1 MHTRRIASAAGRA
14 GSLVVLVV
22 LVVSLA
28 TCGSPTAPG
37 SGAAEWTSLRISGP
51 RTVAPGTSAAFL
63 ALATNRNGT
72 VSDVT
77 SSATWV
83 STNAGALSVS
93 ANGLVTS
100 QIAGE
105 TYLSAAFESLQA
117 TTEVIAVPSG
127 TFRLLG
133 RVVEAGLIDFPV
145 EFARL
150 VVTGGPSA
158 GLVDHADAD
167 GRYRLYGVAGEAE
180 VSIEKAGY
188 RQLVQQIAV
197 TDHQSIDF
205 VMEFTGQREDL
216 TGPYTLTI
224 TASPACRDALPDVA
238 RSRSYGALLV
248 MPESP
253 SILVTL
259 RGADFDVNSYGDGN
273 RFFGRVEADGQ
284 VTFDLYPNDLGYPWG
299 WYFPDLVELIG
310 PQRLVIG
317 GVARTRV
324 SADGAR
330 VSGTLEGDISIWSTL
345 SIRTALCQ
353 AHDHEFVLS
362 RPQ

>member
-1 MHTRRIASAAGRA
+1 MLA
-14 GSLVVLVV
+14 VLVA
-22 LVVSLA
+22 SLA

-37 SGAAEWTSLRISGP
+37 SGVAASPALEISGP
-51 RTVAPGTSAAFL
+51 RTVAPGTSAPFI
-63 ALATNRNGT
+63 ALARDRNGKVT
-72 VSDVT
+72 DVT

-83 STNAGALSVS
+83 STNPGVLSVS

-100 QIAGE
+100 QITGE

-145 EFARL
+145 QFARL

-167 GRYRLYGVAGEAE
+167 GRYRLYGVSSEAE
-180 VSIEKAGY
+180 VTIERAEY
-188 RQLVQQIAV
+188 RQLVEHIVV

-205 VMEFTGQREDL
+205 VMTFTGQRENL
-216 TGPYTLTI
+216 AGPYTLTI
-224 TASPACRDALPDVA
+224 TASRSCRDALPAAV

-248 MPESP
+248 MPSSR
-253 SILVTL
+253 SIVVTL
-259 RGADFDVNSYGDGN
+259 RGATFDVNAFGDGN
-273 RFFGRVEADGQ
+273 RFSGSIDAGGEVSFS
-284 VTFDLYPNDLGYPWG
+284 LYPNDFGYPYG
-299 WYFPDLVELIG
+299 SYFPDLVEFID
-310 PQRLVIG
+310 QNRFVVG
-317 GVARTRV
+317 GDVRAGA
-324 SADGAR
+324 SADGTLI
-330 VSGTLEGDISIWSTL
+330 SGTLRGDISVWSTL

-353 AHDHEFVLS
+353 ADDHEFVLS